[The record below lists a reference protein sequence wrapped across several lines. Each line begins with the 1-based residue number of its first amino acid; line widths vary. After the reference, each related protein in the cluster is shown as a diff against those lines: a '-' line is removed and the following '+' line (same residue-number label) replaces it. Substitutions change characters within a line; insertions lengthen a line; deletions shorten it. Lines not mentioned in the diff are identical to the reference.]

1 MNKLTIE
8 PTKELIELGGVTY
21 RIYAGTDAHGV
32 QVRLLVASLAIE
44 VGAKLEDHEPLIE
57 QQSGRP
63 MVLKD
68 SEVVRLGQALVRTGL
83 RAPTGGG
90 SN

>member
-1 MNKLTIE
+1 MIKLSIE

-32 QVRLLVASLAIE
+32 QVRLLVAALAIE
-44 VGAKLEDHEPLIE
+44 VGAKLEDHEPIIDRGDAPPLC
-57 QQSGRP
+57 
-63 MVLKD
+63 LKP

-83 RAPTGGG
+83 RAPTGCG